1 MTAPETRCPP
11 FSSPSSPLNQGC
23 AARRRHA
30 RAVWHYRLL
39 AYLSVGGR
47 ENPRRGRGV
56 IGIYRACSTRP
67 TNPMPAA
74 RHDLGPC
81 RWSNFRTGDA
91 VCHEIGDEG
100 LAAGLL
106 RPCYPL
112 PAWLPPRGSGR
123 CFLAHLSTSTRCH
136 TGPAASLARGS
147 GKSGRLTYL
156 AAERSGTF
164 KNLTIS
170 AKPSRSPGR
179 TGDEPRTSQD
189 TWRHCCHEVRSRGT
203 LPLTSTLPLI

>member
-1 MTAPETRCPP
+1 VTAPETRCPP

-23 AARRRHA
+23 AAWCCRA

-39 AYLSVGGR
+39 AYLSGGGR

-67 TNPMPAA
+67 MNPMPAA

-91 VCHEIGDEG
+91 VCHELGDEG
-100 LAAGLL
+100 LAADSL
-106 RPCYPL
+106 RRVTRCERGS
-112 PAWLPPRGSGR
+112 RGSGR
-123 CFLAHLSTSTRCH
+123 CFLAHLSTSTRCQ
-136 TGPAASLARGS
+136 TGPAASLANGS

-156 AAERSGTF
+156 AAVRSGTF

-179 TGDEPRTSQD
+179 TGDKPRTSQV
-189 TWRHCCHEVRSRGT
+189 TWRRCCHEVRPT
-203 LPLTSTLPLI
+203 IE